1 MPILG
6 LLELIVDTVKRLWAF
21 LVNCH
26 PFTDIPISL
35 AAIVAGLILFD
46 IFWRILGIGEED
58 EDE

>member
-6 LLELIVDTVKRLWAF
+6 LLELIVQIIKNLWAM

-26 PFTDIPISL
+26 PFTDVPISL

-46 IFWRILGIGEED
+46 IFWKILGVDEEED
-58 EDE
+58 DD

>member
-6 LLELIVDTVKRLWAF
+6 LLELIVQTIKSLWAM

-26 PFTDIPISL
+26 PFTDVPISL

-46 IFWRILGIGEED
+46 IFWKILGVEED
-58 EDE
+58 DEE